1 MYKVCSVMGWMR
13 PPYAYSLRWGLWL
26 PAVDGCFAVDDC
38 CELTPRAAIIEAYAT
53 TRGTKKSGRLFS
65 LAKILG
71 GNSLNCCHEK
81 RVKQRILDAF
91 EYEIEQE
98 WINKLVLSIQQRLKD
113 CLSRDVAFTGW

>member
-1 MYKVCSVMGWMR
+1 MIYGQKWRDAEVRRNFGV
-13 PPYAYSLRWGLWL
+13 
-26 PAVDGCFAVDDC
+26 
-38 CELTPRAAIIEAYAT
+38 LTLSFQMARRIASHA
-53 TRGTKKSGRLFS
+53 GDKKSGRLFS